1 MFFGVIALLLPTNNN
16 AITFQGQSLKDQRE
30 FSLLFN
36 RKKMRSKRAFIS
48 LTTGDIKQ
56 LKVLLSP

>member
-1 MFFGVIALLLPTNNN
+1 LLLPTNNN

-36 RKKMRSKRAFIS
+36 RKKMRSKER
-48 LTTGDIKQ
+48 
-56 LKVLLSP
+56 LLH